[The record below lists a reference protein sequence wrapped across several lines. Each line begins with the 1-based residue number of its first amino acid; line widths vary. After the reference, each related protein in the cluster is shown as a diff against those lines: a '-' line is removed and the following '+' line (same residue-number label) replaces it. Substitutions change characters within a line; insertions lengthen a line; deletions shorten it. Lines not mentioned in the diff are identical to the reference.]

1 MSIKVRL
8 SKGAL
13 NYFRKMARECK
24 NEIQALLVGEVV
36 SPTLIVIDSFIY
48 PKSYA
53 VQKPNTV
60 GWYLDEYQ
68 EVKKKAEERGRRI
81 VGFIH
86 SHPNWDAVLSP
97 DDYKICITDM
107 HRVCGICSTDPEKGK
122 TRVRFWVMDSALPC
136 EIVYAKSTRTPPSNG
151 EDS

>member
-8 SKGAL
+8 SKGQL
-13 NYFRKMARECK
+13 DYCRKLSRESA
-24 NEIQALLVGEVV
+24 NEIQAFLIGEVV
-36 SPTLIVIDSFIY
+36 SPNLIVIDEFVY
-48 PKSYA
+48 PKKYA
-53 VQKPNTV
+53 LQRPNTC

-68 EVKKKAEERGRRI
+68 EVKAKAEERGRRV

-86 SHPNWDAVLSP
+86 SHPEWDAVVSP

-107 HRVCGICSTDPEKGK
+107 HRVCGIVSIYSGK

-136 EIVYAKSTRTPPSNG
+136 EIVYAKNPRTPARAGESN
-151 EDS
+151 S